1 MKILVVED
9 DRQTA
14 DYVAKGLREA
24 SHIVDVASNGLDGY
38 AMAANE
44 AYDVLIVD
52 RRLPGMDGLTL
63 VKSLRDAGVQ
73 TLALFLTTMGGIDD
87 RVGGLEAGGDDYLV
101 KPFAFAELQARVGA
115 LTRRRPASPVET
127 RLQVGDLELNLL
139 QRKVTRAGHTLE
151 LQPQEFRLLEYLM
164 RNAGRVTTRTMLLEG
179 VWGFHFDPKTS
190 VVETHISRLRSK
202 LNKFGKGDLIQTVR
216 GAGYL
221 ICACDE
227 TA

>member
-101 KPFAFAELQARVGA
+101 KPFAFAELGARVGA
-115 LTRRRPASPVET
+115 LTRPVRPARS
-127 RLQVGDLELNLL
+127 RRDCRSAIWNSICCSAKSRG
-139 QRKVTRAGHTLE
+139 AGHTLE

-190 VVETHISRLRSK
+190 VVETHISRLEQAQQIWQGRS
-202 LNKFGKGDLIQTVR
+202 D
-216 GAGYL
+216 
-221 ICACDE
+221 
-227 TA
+227 